1 MQHISREKRED
12 DLPEGVLTVSLLK
25 HQVYESCQILL
36 FATCIYAGYHVP
48 YTFLLLERKWH

>member
-25 HQVYESCQILL
+25 HQVYGSCQT
-36 FATCIYAGYHVP
+36 FCANFIYVGYHVP
-48 YTFLLLERKWH
+48 YTYLLLKRKWH